1 MGKDNDRRKTKIEWK
16 KYNKKL
22 VQRGTNTANFI
33 NELRKMEPE
42 WKQELKAMNE
52 GKKGTP
58 FKYPNSMI
66 ILLEVFKILTLKS
79 YRFIQGFSCFFLSVN
94 PNYSAVQKRIVK
106 FDLKILNQ
114 MNINALRSL
123 NENKIIHII
132 KDGTGIQIN
141 GRYVWIDKR
150 FNIKRKR
157 KWKKI
162 DITIDLNTLSILS
175 LRVLDES
182 ANEGKAKEFKGTIE
196 EAKKNL
202 PPETKIEKVYGDG
215 SFDSNKNFEYCK
227 KNGIEPI
234 IRIRKPTREKIR
246 RKEKIKKGMLW
257 TNRYLVIEK
266 SSVRDRYAEEQIDW
280 EKFVSEKGYGKRSG
294 IEGFIGSFKGFYGEK
309 TNSRLDRSIDVEFS
323 LKTILWNKSVLG

>member
-1 MGKDNDRRKTKIEWK
+1 MGKDNDRRKTKIDWK

-22 VQRGTNTANFI
+22 VQRGRNTANFI
-33 NELRKMEPE
+33 NELRKMESE
-42 WKQELKAMNE
+42 WKHEMKTMNE
-52 GKKGTP
+52 GKKGSP

-66 ILLEVFKILTLKS
+66 ILLEILKILTLKS
-79 YRFIQGFSCFFLSVN
+79 YRFLQGFACLFLIIN
-94 PNYSAVQKRIVK
+94 PNYSAIQKRVAK

-150 FNIKRKR
+150 FNLKRKR

-162 DITIDLNTLSILS
+162 DMTIDLNTLSILS
-175 LRVLDES
+175 LRVLNES
-182 ANEGKAKEFKGTIE
+182 ANEGKAKEFKDTIE

-215 SFDSNKNFEYCK
+215 GFDSNKNFEYCE

-234 IRIRKPTREKIR
+234 IRIRKPTRKR
-246 RKEKIKKGMLW
+246 VKRKNEIDKAMLQTKG
-257 TNRYLVIEK
+257 YLVTK
-266 SSVRDRYAEEQIDW
+266 KKPVRDRYAEEQIDW
-280 EKFVSEKGYGKRSG
+280 KKFVSEKRYGKRSG

-309 TNSRLDRSIDVEFS
+309 TNSRLDRSIDIEFS
-323 LKTILWNKSVLG
+323 FKEIIWNKSVLG